1 MNNTYANAFVLYESV
16 FKQFEALKNHNPETA
31 LLFIEAIMNFG
42 LFGTKPDEAS
52 ELWLYGIDNIFA
64 SIEAAKNRRTQNQVN
79 GSKGGRP
86 RINIDQEELR
96 RLVVDEG
103 MTNRQLADYFKCD
116 EKTIRNRIQEW
127 QIG

>member
-16 FKQFEALKNHNPETA
+16 FKQFEVLKNHNPETA

-42 LFGTKPDEAS
+42 LFGIKPDEAS

>member
-52 ELWLYGIDNIFA
+52 ELWLYGIDNIF
-64 SIEAAKNRRTQNQVN
+64 S
-79 GSKGGRP
+79 S
-86 RINIDQEELR
+86 
-96 RLVVDEG
+96 
-103 MTNRQLADYFKCD
+103 F
-116 EKTIRNRIQEW
+116 
-127 QIG
+127 